1 MLQPFRMEGY
11 LIAPSSEEM
20 ITYDHEMYR
29 QPIEYY
35 PYLNSDGESHG
46 VRPRSLCCRGGDG
59 GDSGLKMNR
68 NESKDHCWDYHPH
81 HLHPT
86 EFESFPENHFTELQ
100 SVQPL
105 HIQPLHRYGEID
117 PMHTIDPGLGSTHL
131 TISPQMQYLQRI
143 HVPYPSPPQRSSD
156 EEDIERR
163 SPPFEVSDGETDMV
177 DHIPCPSS
185 GEPGNKKK
193 IRLYQFLLDLLRN
206 GDMKD
211 SIWWVDKDKG
221 TFQFSS
227 KHKEALANRWGVQK
241 GNRKKMT
248 YQKMARALRNY
259 GKTGEVKKVK
269 KKLTYQFSG
278 EVLGKISSERK
289 IYPHL

>member
-1 MLQPFRMEGY
+1 MLHAHRMEGY
-11 LIAPSSEEM
+11 LIAPKSSEEI
-20 ITYDHEMYR
+20 ITYDHDIYR

-35 PYLNSDGESHG
+35 PYLNDGDSHG
-46 VRPRSLCCRGGDG
+46 
-59 GDSGLKMNR
+59 
-68 NESKDHCWDYHPH
+68 EHYWDYHH
-81 HLHPT
+81 HPIHPS
-86 EFESFPENHFTELQ
+86 EFEGFPENHFTELQ
-100 SVQPL
+100 SVQPFPV
-105 HIQPLHRYGEID
+105 QPFARYGEIE
-117 PMHTIDPGLGSTHL
+117 PVHSIDPGLSSTHL
-131 TISPQMQYLQRI
+131 TISPQMQYMQRRY
-143 HVPYPSPPQRSSD
+143 PYTSPAQRSSD
-156 EEDIERR
+156 EEDMERR
-163 SPPFEVSDGETDMV
+163 SPPFEVSDGEADLV
-177 DHIPCPSS
+177 DHLPCPTS

-211 SIWWVDKDKG
+211 SIWWVDKEKG

-278 EVLGKISSERK
+278 EVLGKISTERK
-289 IYPHL
+289 LYPHL